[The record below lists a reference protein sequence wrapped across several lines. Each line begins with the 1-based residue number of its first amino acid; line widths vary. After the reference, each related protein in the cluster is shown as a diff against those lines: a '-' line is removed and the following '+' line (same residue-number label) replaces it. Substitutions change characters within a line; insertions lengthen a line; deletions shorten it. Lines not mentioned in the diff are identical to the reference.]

1 MYRIGNQL
9 LAERKAFVYASANGR
24 GGEKVGVE
32 KKSVQGRDLLSL
44 LVKANMATDLPA
56 EARLDDAD
64 VLARKL
70 FTSCSF
76 KGYSRLTTHCR
87 GTHVSRRWPRNN

>member
-1 MYRIGNQL
+1 MFRIGSQL
-9 LAERKAFVYASANGR
+9 LAERKAFVFASANGR
-24 GGEKVGVE
+24 AGEKAGVG

-64 VLARKL
+64 VLAREWSA
-70 FTSCSF
+70 SCSF
-76 KGYSRLTTHCR
+76 KGLDD
-87 GTHVSRRWPRNN
+87 